1 MIQRIQSIFILAAA
15 LLLGCLI
22 VWPIDSFGGAQGLI
36 ELRWNGVWDVT
47 PGAHTPLVRPL
58 HSLAVVIVV
67 AVILH
72 VVSLFSFTHRQ
83 LQMRLV
89 GISAGVSLCLT
100 ALLCYLGFQISGG
113 LGMDMHINFHWAL
126 PIVAAILDI
135 LAYRRI
141 SDDDAIVKSLDR
153 LR

>member
-1 MIQRIQSIFILAAA
+1 MIQRIQSVFILAAA
-15 LLLGCLI
+15 LLLGSLI
-22 VWPIDSFGGAQGLI
+22 VWPIDSFGGAQGLV

-58 HSLAVVIVV
+58 HPLSIVVVV

-89 GISAGVSLCLT
+89 GISAGISLCLT
-100 ALLCYLGFQISGG
+100 ALLGYLGYQISGS
-113 LGMDMHINFHWAL
+113 LDMDFHVNFRWAL

-141 SDDDAIVKSLDR
+141 SDDDAMVKSLDR